1 MTGRRHVYPGSSG
14 VALVGTVYAP
24 QGELRAARPPVL
36 LLHGGGQTRHAFA
49 GTARRLATE
58 GFTAVVL
65 DQRGHGDSPWPAD
78 GAYAFA
84 DFSADA
90 ACVAAAIETET
101 GRRPVAVG
109 ASLGGIAALLAL
121 HGDPHAF
128 AGLVLVDVTP
138 RMDPA
143 GVDHVQ
149 GFMRAKAQEGFA
161 DIEEAAEAI
170 AAYLPHR
177 PRPTSLEGLRKNLR
191 HDADGR
197 WRWHWDP
204 RFLDGPRPVS
214 TDGAVVERALLQSA
228 GALAVPALLVRGRS
242 SELVTE
248 EHAAEFRRLA
258 PHADY
263 ADIAGARHMVAGDR
277 NDAFTGAILEFL
289 RRRF

>member
-1 MTGRRHVYPGSSG
+1 VTGRRHVYPGSSG
-14 VALVGTVYAP
+14 IALVGTAYAA
-24 QGELRAARPPVL
+24 QGEPKSAHPPVL

-49 GTARRLATE
+49 GTARRLAAE
-58 GFTAVVL
+58 GFTAIVL
-65 DQRGHGDSPWPAD
+65 DQRGHGDSPWAED

-84 DFSADA
+84 DFAADA
-90 ACVAAAIETET
+90 ACVAAAIEAET
-101 GRRPVAVG
+101 GRRPVIVG

-214 TDGAVVERALLQSA
+214 TDDAGVERALLQSA

-242 SELVTE
+242 SELVAE

-289 RRRF
+289 QRRF